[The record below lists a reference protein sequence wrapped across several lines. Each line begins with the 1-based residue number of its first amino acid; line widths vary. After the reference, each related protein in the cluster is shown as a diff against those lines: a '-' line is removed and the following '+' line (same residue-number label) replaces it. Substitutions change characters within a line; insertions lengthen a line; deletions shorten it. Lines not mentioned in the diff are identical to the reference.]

1 MPNVLKRFKM
11 INNGIRS
18 ELNRAAKA
26 YKDKFNKD
34 INLVDCWDR
43 LFRERKN
50 MMLASGLHFVT
61 SAIDE
66 MRARWTHDP
75 AATADWNARAQET
88 RNQLTTLG
96 GRLGE
101 IYMDDLHLEKLN

>member
-1 MPNVLKRFKM
+1 M
-11 INNGIRS
+11 INDGIRS

-26 YKDKFNKD
+26 YKDKFIKD
-34 INLVDCWDR
+34 INLMDCWDR
-43 LFRERKN
+43 FFKERKN
-50 MMLASGLHFVT
+50 GIVASGHQFVT
-61 SAIDE
+61 SAIDG
-66 MRARWTHDP
+66 MRTRWTHDP

-88 RNQLTTLG
+88 RDQLTKLG